1 MRSYEHDRL
10 SWAASSLFVIGYSYV
25 ISMTVPY
32 FSSLVGIVAGE
43 HVGAAG
49 QGVGTEGRQSR
60 HRPRPWWRET
70 GLGAARLHTLPE
82 AGALRPC
89 HLGEGRRG

>member
-1 MRSYEHDRL
+1 MALPHISPRSYEHDRL

-49 QGVGTEGRQSR
+49 QRGGDGGE
-60 HRPRPWWRET
+60 
-70 GLGAARLHTLPE
+70 AARAQAVAVV
-82 AGALRPC
+82 AGDGTGGGQAAHPP
-89 HLGEGRRG
+89 